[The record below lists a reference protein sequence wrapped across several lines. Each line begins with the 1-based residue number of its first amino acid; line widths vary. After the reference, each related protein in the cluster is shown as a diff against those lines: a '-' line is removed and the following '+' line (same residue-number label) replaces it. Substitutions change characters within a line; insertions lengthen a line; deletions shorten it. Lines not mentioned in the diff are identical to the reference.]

1 VSLAPPNG
9 GPQMALPFVTATSCD
24 TDRPTLWAV
33 DGIRDAKK
41 SLTAIEDKL
50 IQRVM

>member
-1 VSLAPPNG
+1 
-9 GPQMALPFVTATSCD
+9 MALPFVTATSCD

-33 DGIRDAKK
+33 DGIRNAKK
-41 SLTAIEDKL
+41 SLTAINKQ